1 MAPLNADS
9 NEENHSFRA
18 EDDQIIAEGRCRKY
32 CGAGDRHASRE
43 SWGKVDVQI
52 YTHKVR
58 GLTESDFVLAAKI
71 DELYFAGQRAD

>member
-1 MAPLNADS
+1 
-9 NEENHSFRA
+9 
-18 EDDQIIAEGRCRKY
+18 
-32 CGAGDRHASRE
+32 
-43 SWGKVDVQI
+43 VDVQI